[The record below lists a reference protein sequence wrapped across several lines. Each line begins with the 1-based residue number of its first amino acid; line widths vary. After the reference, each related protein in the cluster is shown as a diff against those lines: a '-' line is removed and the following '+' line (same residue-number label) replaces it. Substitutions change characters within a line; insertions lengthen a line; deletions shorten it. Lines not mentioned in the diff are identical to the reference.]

1 MNKKRLLII
10 LLMLFLSISILVSC
24 NNEESNYKREN
35 QSGKD
40 KENVELIFSAAASLT
55 DVLEELKDEYIKDNP
70 NVDIKY
76 TFDSSGTLQTQIEE
90 RAPVDIFFSA
100 ADKQM
105 DVLEEKDLLVDGSR
119 KTMLKNTVVLIV
131 PKDTNIEIKSFEDLK
146 NEDIKK
152 IAIGDPEFV
161 PVGQYSKEIFDSLDL
176 TSSIMD
182 KVIFG
187 NNVRTVLTWVEEG
200 EVDCGLVYA
209 TDAYTTDDVE
219 IVVEAPE
226 DSYKDV
232 TYPIA
237 IINDS
242 DNVKEAERFIEFLSN
257 KKSQEVFKSY
267 GFDIGQE

>member
-1 MNKKRLLII
+1 NI
-10 LLMLFLSISILVSC
+10 
-24 NNEESNYKREN
+24 
-35 QSGKD
+35 
-40 KENVELIFSAAASLT
+40 
-55 DVLEELKDEYIKDNP
+55 YIK
-70 NVDIKY
+70 IKY
-76 TFDSSGTLQTQIEE
+76 TLDSSGTLQTQIEE

-131 PKDTNIEIKSFEDLK
+131 PKDTNIEIKSFKDLK

-187 NNVRTVLTWVEEG
+187 NNVRTVLTWVVEG
-200 EVDCGLVYA
+200 EVDFGLVYA
-209 TDAYTTDDVE
+209 ADAFTTVVVE
-219 IVVEAPE
+219 LVVEA
-226 DSYKDV
+226 
-232 TYPIA
+232 
-237 IINDS
+237 
-242 DNVKEAERFIEFLSN
+242 
-257 KKSQEVFKSY
+257 QEY
-267 GFDIGQE
+267 C